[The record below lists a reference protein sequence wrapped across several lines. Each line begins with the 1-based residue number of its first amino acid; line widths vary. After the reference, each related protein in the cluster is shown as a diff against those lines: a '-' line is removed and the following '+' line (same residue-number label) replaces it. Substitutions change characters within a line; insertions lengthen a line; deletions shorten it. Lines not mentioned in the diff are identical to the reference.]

1 MSYQLDFISI
11 QGFRSLADVEL
22 HVRPLNVLIGP
33 NGAGKSNFVELFT
46 FVREVIEERLQAYV
60 AKRGGAEKLLFYGSK
75 QTKQLNLTLWFPPN
89 GYAFSLEP
97 TDDDRLV
104 FAKEYCTF
112 QTGGKSPEPYKEDL
126 ARPGDRESGLAKEVR
141 RTTYGVSHYVQ
152 HVLQDWR
159 VYHFHDTSRDAAVK
173 KLQATDDAHVLK
185 SDAAN
190 LAPFLHWLSV
200 KHPKH
205 YKVLLHAVRGVLP
218 FFKAFVF
225 RPSPFNEKQMRLEWQ
240 DKHSD
245 IVFTGQDLSDG
256 SLRFIC
262 LATLLLQ
269 PELPSVLLLDEPEL
283 GLHPTAIESLARL
296 MKQAAARTIVIVSTQ
311 SVNLVSTCAPEDVI
325 VVNRNEQGASTLKRL
340 EPQQLAQWLDEY
352 SLGELWEKNVLGGK
366 P

>member
-1 MSYQLDFISI
+1 MSHQLDYISI

-22 HVRPLNVLIGP
+22 PIRPLNVLIGP

-46 FVREVIEERLQAYV
+46 FVREVIEERLQSYV

-75 QTKQLNLTLWFPPN
+75 KTKQLKLKLWFPPN
-89 GYAFSLEP
+89 GYAFVLEP

-104 FAKEYCTF
+104 FTKEYCAF
-112 QTGGKSPEPYKEDL
+112 QTGTNSPEPYKDGL
-126 ARPGDRESGLAKEVR
+126 ARTGDRESGLAKDVR
-141 RTTYGVSHYVQ
+141 DTKYGVSHYVQ

-159 VYHFHDTSRDAAVK
+159 VYHFHDTSREAAVK
-173 KLQATDDAHVLK
+173 KLQDIEDAHFLK
-185 SDAAN
+185 PDAAN
-190 LAPFLHWLSV
+190 LAPFLRWLSI

-205 YKVLLHAVRGVLP
+205 YKVLLHAIRGVLP
-218 FFKAFVF
+218 FFKEFVF
-225 RPSPFNEKQMRLEWQ
+225 RPSLFNEKQMRLEWQ

-269 PELPSVLLLDEPEL
+269 PALPSVVLLDEPEL
-283 GLHPTAIESLARL
+283 GLHPTAIEALARL
-296 MKQAAARTIVIVSTQ
+296 LKQAAARTTVIVSTQ
-311 SVNLVSTCAPEDVI
+311 SVNLVSTCAPEDV
-325 VVNRNEQGASTLKRL
+325 VVVDRDEQGASTFKRL
-340 EPQQLAQWLDEY
+340 EPLQLTQWLDEY
-352 SLGELWEKNVLGGK
+352 SLGELWEKNILGGK